1 MPNRWIV
8 TLKVLVHAACL
19 GPIAWLLWGLVHDNL
34 GPDPTH
40 TVTFFTGLGTLRILV
55 LSLAITPVR
64 KLLPKL
70 SWLIR
75 FRRMLGLYAFF
86 YGSLHLLT
94 YLGLYAAFSWAAIVD
109 DLKKRPYIWAG
120 VTSWSTML
128 PLALTST
135 TWSIRQLGG
144 KRWQWL
150 HKLVYLS
157 AIAGVTH
164 YWWIV
169 KTGVRTPL
177 TVTVVLGVL
186 LAARPVLTWF
196 GERRKRAAVAAR
208 AAAAG

>member
-1 MPNRWIV
+1 MANRWII

-19 GPIAWLLWGLVHDNL
+19 LPIAWLLWGVIHNTL
-34 GPDPTH
+34 GPDPTARA
-40 TVTFFTGLGTLRILV
+40 TFFTGIGTLRLLV
-55 LSLAITPVR
+55 VSLAITPVR
-64 KLLPKL
+64 RLLPRL
-70 SWLIR
+70 AWLVR

-94 YLGLYAAFSWAAIVD
+94 YLGLYAGFNLAVITD
-109 DLKKRPYIWAG
+109 DLAQRPYIWAG
-120 VTSWSTML
+120 VTSLGLML

-135 TWSIRQLGG
+135 SWSIRTLGG

-150 HKLVYLS
+150 HRLVYLS
-157 AIAGVTH
+157 AIAGVVH

-186 LAARPVLTWF
+186 LAARPLLGWMQVQ
-196 GERRKRAAVAAR
+196 RKGTGAAR
-208 AAAAG
+208 VAVP